1 MPRRPAAAIDLGSTS
16 VHLLVARPDRT
27 GLVVLH
33 DESTFLG
40 LGAAVDGPGSLG
52 VSGRATLA
60 STVGAYV
67 DLARDIGATD
77 PIVMGTEPLRR
88 LEDATRIVA
97 EVSSR
102 TGVPLAVLEHE
113 EEALLT
119 LVGLTAGQAV
129 RGDLL
134 VVDIGGGSS
143 ELVEI
148 GPERLARAAGV
159 RLGAGR
165 LTRSIVDRDP
175 PTREQFDGARSGG
188 RGGARLDTGPAAG
201 RGRLRRWH
209 RHEPAEAPPPRPR
222 PGARRPAGPGRARRG
237 AGRSSPP
244 ARPSCSRRPTGCG
257 RPGSGCSPRVP
268 RSSRPCSTGSTS
280 PRAGSSTRGSA
291 RARSSPP
298 TGRAPRGA
306 IASKSSPTAGSPDG
320 GPVAPAATAG
330 R

>member
-67 DLARDIGATD
+67 DLARDIGAAD

-97 EVSSR
+97 QVSSR

-175 PTREQFDGARSGG
+175 PTREQFAALDRAAAEALDWSPGRQPAEVVFVGGTATNLLKLLRRAGDPERGDRPRRAPRSDLRAARGP
-188 RGGARLDTGPAAG
+188 DPAAG
-201 RGRLRRWH
+201 RGRLDH
-209 RHEPAEAPPPRPR
+209 PGPA
-222 PGARRPAGPGRARRG
+222 RPARHRLGPGRRHG
-237 AGRSSPP
+237 D
-244 ARPSCSRRPTGCG
+244 
-257 RPGSGCSPRVP
+257 
-268 RSSRPCSTGSTS
+268 
-280 PRAGSSTRGSA
+280 
-291 RARSSPP
+291 
-298 TGRAPRGA
+298 PRG
-306 IASKSSPTAGSPDG
+306 
-320 GPVAPAATAG
+320 

>member
-27 GLVVLH
+27 GLVVIH

-52 VSGRATLA
+52 ISGRATLA

-129 RGDLL
+129 LGDLL

-143 ELVEI
+143 EFVEI
-148 GPERLARAAGV
+148 GPGRLARAAGV

-175 PTREQFDGARSGG
+175 PTREQFDALDRAAAEALDWTPGRQPAEVVFVGGTATNLLKLLRRARDPERGDRLDRAALDEARAVVASGPAELLAATYG
-188 RGGARLDTGPAAG
+188 LREARIRLLAGGAAIIQALLDRLDIASGRVVDTGIREGAIIAAD
-201 RGRLRRWH
+201 
-209 RHEPAEAPPPRPR
+209 
-222 PGARRPAGPGRARRG
+222 
-237 AGRSSPP
+237 
-244 ARPSCSRRPTGCG
+244 
-257 RPGSGCSPRVP
+257 
-268 RSSRPCSTGSTS
+268 
-280 PRAGSSTRGSA
+280 RAGTAWRDRLEELAHGW
-291 RARSSPP
+291 
-298 TGRAPRGA
+298 
-306 IASKSSPTAGSPDG
+306 IA
-320 GPVAPAATAG
+320 
-330 R
+330 

>member
-27 GLVVLH
+27 
-33 DESTFLG
+33 G

-175 PTREQFDGARSGG
+175 PTREQFAALDRAAAEALDWSPGRQPAEVVFVGGTATNLLKLLRRARDPE
-188 RGGARLDTGPAAG
+188 RGDRLDRAALDEAREIVASGPAE
-201 RGRLRRWH
+201 LL
-209 RHEPAEAPPPRPR
+209 
-222 PGARRPAGPGRARRG
+222 
-237 AGRSSPP
+237 
-244 ARPSCSRRPTGCG
+244 
-257 RPGSGCSPRVP
+257 
-268 RSSRPCSTGSTS
+268 
-280 PRAGSSTRGSA
+280 
-291 RARSSPP
+291 
-298 TGRAPRGA
+298 
-306 IASKSSPTAGSPDG
+306 
-320 GPVAPAATAG
+320 AATYGLREARIRLLAAG
-330 R
+330 ASIIQALLDRLD

>member
-67 DLARDIGATD
+67 DLARDIGAAD

-175 PTREQFDGARSGG
+175 PTREQFAALDRAAAEALDWSPGRQPAEVVFVGGTATNLLKLLRRARDPE
-188 RGGARLDTGPAAG
+188 RGDRLDRAALDEAREIVASGPAELLAATYGLREARIRLLAAG
-201 RGRLRRWH
+201 ASIIQALLDRLDIASGRVADTGIR
-209 RHEPAEAPPPRPR
+209 E
-222 PGARRPAGPGRARRG
+222 GAIIAAD
-237 AGRSSPP
+237 
-244 ARPSCSRRPTGCG
+244 
-257 RPGSGCSPRVP
+257 
-268 RSSRPCSTGSTS
+268 
-280 PRAGSSTRGSA
+280 RAGTAWRDRLEELAHGW
-291 RARSSPP
+291 
-298 TGRAPRGA
+298 
-306 IASKSSPTAGSPDG
+306 IA
-320 GPVAPAATAG
+320 
-330 R
+330 